1 MCGLSTRP
9 GPFVSASSPG
19 GEQQRHVNPAEKGK
33 RNDEKG
39 MSSIPERRTSTTSGN
54 SSQNTLSL
62 RLKARLCADSCLF
75 WKTGRRGRN
84 VFHMSAGRALWSR
97 LVLTV

>member
-19 GEQQRHVNPAEKGK
+19 GEQQRHVNPAEKEK

-39 MSSIPERRTSTTSGN
+39 MSSIPESRETHFDHIRKQLTEHLILEVKG
-54 SSQNTLSL
+54 QTLCRQLSFL
-62 RLKARLCADSCLF
+62 ENR
-75 WKTGRRGRN
+75 KT
-84 VFHMSAGRALWSR
+84 W
-97 LVLTV
+97 T